1 MALSHTTLYEFL
13 APCQISEKTNDTI
26 PRKHLDRRTDGRT
39 EGQKDGRT
47 DRPYFIGCFWLPPG
61 VQQKRNF
68 HKDLHHLERDN
79 SNPYH
84 TFLAFGKGTSNYQ
97 LNILRCWLCFKD
109 HKIAECN
116 QFVTLSVDECL
127 RLMKVCFKLCF
138 NCLSNSHR
146 INNCNSKVFCR
157 VDNCQRRHH
166 MLLHPVNKGNNS
178 NSSSND

>member
-97 LNILRCWLCFKD
+97 LNIL
-109 HKIAECN
+109 
-116 QFVTLSVDECL
+116 
-127 RLMKVCFKLCF
+127 
-138 NCLSNSHR
+138 
-146 INNCNSKVFCR
+146 
-157 VDNCQRRHH
+157 
-166 MLLHPVNKGNNS
+166 
-178 NSSSND
+178 